1 MEIDQWTEFCDK
13 IDEALS
19 SSSHKV
25 FCWVLCMF
33 PVYVASLVT
42 TLIMMVESD
51 RAFVLSLTFGLIAY
65 VLLFVWTIIYQVKA
79 NAREVQK
86 VLNRTTALHPD
97 LLFKLKKEI
106 NPFQTPDSKDPI
118 WIYVIEGLSF
128 H

>member
-1 MEIDQWTEFCDK
+1 
-13 IDEALS
+13 
-19 SSSHKV
+19 
-25 FCWVLCMF
+25 MF